1 MKDLLI
7 DYSNNH
13 EDISQPLIFWPSV
26 MILLLSVVGIMW
38 SLETPF
44 AFSDVS
50 PILNWGILFLMVMT
64 VYCFLI
70 SFVLAIGLI
79 PFFTSTIMLFLWLE
93 NLGYSIMYI
102 SIYGIT
108 FSLYGIYRGRRIQN
122 NLRSV
127 IEDLQNHKSPLQ
139 KTAKNLVVYDG
150 NLNAKVMLIGEAP
163 GRDEDEQGIPFV
175 GRAGQLLNKML
186 LAINLQREDV
196 YITNVV
202 NWRPAENR
210 TPNDDE
216 ILEFLPFL
224 QRQIDIIKPRFIF
237 LLGGVAAK
245 AILSTPLA
253 LGKLR
258 GKWHE
263 YKSLNLEEGIP
274 TIASYHPAFLLRSP
288 QYKKHSWED
297 LQMLQEKLK
306 NES

>member
-1 MKDLLI
+1 MNQSNKKNLEFIVNSGVNYFLQDSPRNWFENEKKSELSNPNINTGDKKMKIDDVIKDLK
-7 DYSNNH
+7 D
-13 EDISQPLIFWPSV
+13 
-26 MILLLSVVGIMW
+26 
-38 SLETPF
+38 
-44 AFSDVS
+44 
-50 PILNWGILFLMVMT
+50 
-64 VYCFLI
+64 
-70 SFVLAIGLI
+70 
-79 PFFTSTIMLFLWLE
+79 
-93 NLGYSIMYI
+93 
-102 SIYGIT
+102 
-108 FSLYGIYRGRRIQN
+108 
-122 NLRSV
+122 
-127 IEDLQNHKSPLQ
+127 HKSNLQ

-163 GRDEDEQGIPFV
+163 GRDEDQQGIPFI
-175 GRAGQLLNKML
+175 GRAGKLLNKML

-202 NWRPAENR
+202 NWRPPDNR
-210 TPNDDE
+210 TPNDEE

-224 QRQIDIIKPRFIF
+224 QRQIDIVKPKFIF

-263 YKSLNLEEGIP
+263 YKSLNLDGSIP

-306 NES
+306 NVS

>member
-1 MKDLLI
+1 MNQSNKKNLEFIVNSGVNYFLQDSPRNWFENEKKSELSNPNINTGDKKMKIDDVIKDLK
-7 DYSNNH
+7 D
-13 EDISQPLIFWPSV
+13 
-26 MILLLSVVGIMW
+26 
-38 SLETPF
+38 
-44 AFSDVS
+44 
-50 PILNWGILFLMVMT
+50 
-64 VYCFLI
+64 
-70 SFVLAIGLI
+70 
-79 PFFTSTIMLFLWLE
+79 
-93 NLGYSIMYI
+93 
-102 SIYGIT
+102 
-108 FSLYGIYRGRRIQN
+108 
-122 NLRSV
+122 
-127 IEDLQNHKSPLQ
+127 HKSNLQ

-163 GRDEDEQGIPFV
+163 GRDEDQQGIPFV
-175 GRAGQLLNKML
+175 GRAGQLLIKML

-202 NWRPAENR
+202 NWRPPDNR
-210 TPNDDE
+210 TPNDEE

-224 QRQIDIIKPRFIF
+224 QRQIDIVKPKFIF

-263 YKSLNLEEGIP
+263 YKSLNLDGSIP

-306 NES
+306 NVS

>member
-1 MKDLLI
+1 MNQSNKKNLEFIVNSGVNYFLQDSPRNWFENEKKSELSNPNINTGDKKMKIDDVIKDLK
-7 DYSNNH
+7 D
-13 EDISQPLIFWPSV
+13 
-26 MILLLSVVGIMW
+26 
-38 SLETPF
+38 
-44 AFSDVS
+44 
-50 PILNWGILFLMVMT
+50 
-64 VYCFLI
+64 
-70 SFVLAIGLI
+70 
-79 PFFTSTIMLFLWLE
+79 
-93 NLGYSIMYI
+93 
-102 SIYGIT
+102 
-108 FSLYGIYRGRRIQN
+108 
-122 NLRSV
+122 
-127 IEDLQNHKSPLQ
+127 HKSNLQ

-163 GRDEDEQGIPFV
+163 GRDEDQQGIPFV

-202 NWRPAENR
+202 NWRPPDNR
-210 TPNDDE
+210 TPNDEE

-224 QRQIDIIKPRFIF
+224 QRQIDIIKPKFIF

-263 YKSLNLEEGIP
+263 YKSLNLDGTIP

-306 NES
+306 K

>member
-1 MKDLLI
+1 MNQSNKKNLEFIVNSGVNYFLQDSPRNWFENEKKSELSNPNINTGDKKMKIDDVIKDLK
-7 DYSNNH
+7 D
-13 EDISQPLIFWPSV
+13 
-26 MILLLSVVGIMW
+26 
-38 SLETPF
+38 
-44 AFSDVS
+44 
-50 PILNWGILFLMVMT
+50 
-64 VYCFLI
+64 
-70 SFVLAIGLI
+70 
-79 PFFTSTIMLFLWLE
+79 
-93 NLGYSIMYI
+93 
-102 SIYGIT
+102 
-108 FSLYGIYRGRRIQN
+108 
-122 NLRSV
+122 
-127 IEDLQNHKSPLQ
+127 HKSNLQ

-163 GRDEDEQGIPFV
+163 GRDEDQQGIPFV

-202 NWRPAENR
+202 NWRPPDNR
-210 TPNDDE
+210 TPNDEE

-224 QRQIDIIKPRFIF
+224 QRQIDTIKPKFIF

-263 YKSLNLEEGIP
+263 YKSLNLDESIP

-297 LQMLQEKLK
+297 LQMLQDKLK
-306 NES
+306 NVS

>member
-1 MKDLLI
+1 MNQSNKKNLEFIVNSGVNYFLQDSPRNWFDNQKKYESSKLNVDTSDRKTKIDTIIKDL
-7 DYSNNH
+7 
-13 EDISQPLIFWPSV
+13 EK
-26 MILLLSVVGIMW
+26 
-38 SLETPF
+38 
-44 AFSDVS
+44 
-50 PILNWGILFLMVMT
+50 
-64 VYCFLI
+64 
-70 SFVLAIGLI
+70 
-79 PFFTSTIMLFLWLE
+79 
-93 NLGYSIMYI
+93 
-102 SIYGIT
+102 
-108 FSLYGIYRGRRIQN
+108 
-122 NLRSV
+122 
-127 IEDLQNHKSPLQ
+127 HKSSLQ
-139 KTAKNLVVYDG
+139 KTATNLVVYDG

-163 GRDEDEQGIPFV
+163 GKDEDQQGIPFV

-210 TPNDDE
+210 TPKDDE

-224 QRQIDIIKPRFIF
+224 QRQIDIIKPKFIF

-297 LQMLQEKLK
+297 LQMLQEKFK

>member
-1 MKDLLI
+1 MNQSNKKNLEFIVNSGVNYFLQDSPRNWFENEKKSELSNPNINTGDKKMKIDDVIKDLK
-7 DYSNNH
+7 D
-13 EDISQPLIFWPSV
+13 
-26 MILLLSVVGIMW
+26 
-38 SLETPF
+38 
-44 AFSDVS
+44 
-50 PILNWGILFLMVMT
+50 
-64 VYCFLI
+64 
-70 SFVLAIGLI
+70 
-79 PFFTSTIMLFLWLE
+79 
-93 NLGYSIMYI
+93 
-102 SIYGIT
+102 
-108 FSLYGIYRGRRIQN
+108 
-122 NLRSV
+122 
-127 IEDLQNHKSPLQ
+127 HKSNLQ

-163 GRDEDEQGIPFV
+163 GRDEDQQGIPFV

-202 NWRPAENR
+202 NWRPPDNR
-210 TPNDDE
+210 TPNDEE

-224 QRQIDIIKPRFIF
+224 QRQIDIIKPKFIF

-245 AILSTPLA
+245 AILSTPLT

-263 YKSLNLEEGIP
+263 YKSLNLDESIP

-306 NES
+306 NVS

>member
-1 MKDLLI
+1 MNQSNKKNLEFIVNSGVNYFLQDSPRNWFENEKKSELLDPNINAGDKKKKIDDVIKDLK
-7 DYSNNH
+7 D
-13 EDISQPLIFWPSV
+13 
-26 MILLLSVVGIMW
+26 
-38 SLETPF
+38 
-44 AFSDVS
+44 
-50 PILNWGILFLMVMT
+50 
-64 VYCFLI
+64 
-70 SFVLAIGLI
+70 
-79 PFFTSTIMLFLWLE
+79 
-93 NLGYSIMYI
+93 
-102 SIYGIT
+102 
-108 FSLYGIYRGRRIQN
+108 
-122 NLRSV
+122 
-127 IEDLQNHKSPLQ
+127 HKSNLQ

-163 GRDEDEQGIPFV
+163 GRDEDQQGIPFV

-202 NWRPAENR
+202 NWRPPDNR
-210 TPNDDE
+210 TPNDNE
-216 ILEFLPFL
+216 ILEYLPFL
-224 QRQIDIIKPRFIF
+224 QRQIDIIKPKFIF

-263 YKSLNLEEGIP
+263 YKSLNLEQGIP

-306 NES
+306 NE

>member
-1 MKDLLI
+1 MNQSNKKNLEFIVNSGVNYFLQDSPRNWFENEKKSELSNPNINTGDKKMKIDDVIKDLK
-7 DYSNNH
+7 Y
-13 EDISQPLIFWPSV
+13 
-26 MILLLSVVGIMW
+26 
-38 SLETPF
+38 
-44 AFSDVS
+44 
-50 PILNWGILFLMVMT
+50 
-64 VYCFLI
+64 
-70 SFVLAIGLI
+70 
-79 PFFTSTIMLFLWLE
+79 
-93 NLGYSIMYI
+93 
-102 SIYGIT
+102 
-108 FSLYGIYRGRRIQN
+108 
-122 NLRSV
+122 
-127 IEDLQNHKSPLQ
+127 HKSNFQ

-163 GRDEDEQGIPFV
+163 GRDEDKQGIPFV

-202 NWRPAENR
+202 NWRPPDNR
-210 TPNDDE
+210 TPNDEE

-224 QRQIDIIKPRFIF
+224 QRQIDIIKPKFIF

-263 YKSLNLEEGIP
+263 YKSLNLDESIP

-306 NES
+306 NVS

>member
-1 MKDLLI
+1 MNQSNKKNLEFIVNSGVNYFLQDSPRNWFENEKKSELSNPNINTGDKKMKIDDVIKDLK
-7 DYSNNH
+7 DHNSN
-13 EDISQPLIFWPSV
+13 
-26 MILLLSVVGIMW
+26 
-38 SLETPF
+38 
-44 AFSDVS
+44 
-50 PILNWGILFLMVMT
+50 
-64 VYCFLI
+64 
-70 SFVLAIGLI
+70 
-79 PFFTSTIMLFLWLE
+79 
-93 NLGYSIMYI
+93 
-102 SIYGIT
+102 
-108 FSLYGIYRGRRIQN
+108 
-122 NLRSV
+122 
-127 IEDLQNHKSPLQ
+127 LQ

-163 GRDEDEQGIPFV
+163 GRDEDQQGVPFV

-202 NWRPAENR
+202 NWRPPDNR
-210 TPNDDE
+210 TPNDEE

-224 QRQIDIIKPRFIF
+224 QRQIDIIKPKFIF

-263 YKSLNLEEGIP
+263 YKSLNLDESIP

-306 NES
+306 NVS

>member
-1 MKDLLI
+1 MNQSNKKNLEFIVNSGVNYFLKDSPRNWFENEKKSELSNPIINAGDKKTKI
-7 DYSNNH
+7 D
-13 EDISQPLIFWPSV
+13 E
-26 MILLLSVVGIMW
+26 
-38 SLETPF
+38 
-44 AFSDVS
+44 
-50 PILNWGILFLMVMT
+50 
-64 VYCFLI
+64 
-70 SFVLAIGLI
+70 
-79 PFFTSTIMLFLWLE
+79 
-93 NLGYSIMYI
+93 
-102 SIYGIT
+102 
-108 FSLYGIYRGRRIQN
+108 
-122 NLRSV
+122 V
-127 IEDLQNHKSPLQ
+127 IEDLKVHNSNLK

-150 NLNAKVMLIGEAP
+150 NLNTKVMLIGEAP

-202 NWRPAENR
+202 NWRPPDNR
-210 TPNDDE
+210 TPNDEE

-224 QRQIDIIKPRFIF
+224 QRQIDIIKPKFIF

-245 AILSTPLA
+245 AILSTPLS

-258 GKWHE
+258 GKWHD
-263 YKSLNLEEGIP
+263 YKSLNLDESIP

-306 NES
+306 NVL

>member
-1 MKDLLI
+1 MNQSNKKNLEFIVNSGVNYFLQDSPRNWFENKKKSELPGSNINAGDKKKKIDDVIKDLK
-7 DYSNNH
+7 D
-13 EDISQPLIFWPSV
+13 
-26 MILLLSVVGIMW
+26 
-38 SLETPF
+38 
-44 AFSDVS
+44 
-50 PILNWGILFLMVMT
+50 
-64 VYCFLI
+64 
-70 SFVLAIGLI
+70 
-79 PFFTSTIMLFLWLE
+79 
-93 NLGYSIMYI
+93 
-102 SIYGIT
+102 
-108 FSLYGIYRGRRIQN
+108 
-122 NLRSV
+122 
-127 IEDLQNHKSPLQ
+127 HKSNLQ

-163 GRDEDEQGIPFV
+163 GRDEDQQGIPFV

-202 NWRPAENR
+202 NWRPPDNR
-210 TPNDDE
+210 TPNDEE

-224 QRQIDIIKPRFIF
+224 QRQIDIVKPEFIF
-237 LLGGVAAK
+237 LLGSVAAK

-263 YKSLNLEEGIP
+263 YKSLNLDGSIP

-306 NES
+306 NVS

>member
-1 MKDLLI
+1 MNQSNKKNLEFIVNSGVNYFLQDSPRNWFENDKKVELPLANIDTGDKKSLIEVIIKDLK
-7 DYSNNH
+7 NH
-13 EDISQPLIFWPSV
+13 QSS
-26 MILLLSVVGIMW
+26 
-38 SLETPF
+38 
-44 AFSDVS
+44 
-50 PILNWGILFLMVMT
+50 
-64 VYCFLI
+64 
-70 SFVLAIGLI
+70 
-79 PFFTSTIMLFLWLE
+79 
-93 NLGYSIMYI
+93 
-102 SIYGIT
+102 
-108 FSLYGIYRGRRIQN
+108 
-122 NLRSV
+122 
-127 IEDLQNHKSPLQ
+127 LQ

-150 NLNAKVMLIGEAP
+150 NLNSKVMLIGEAP

-186 LAINLQREDV
+186 LAIKLQREDV

-202 NWRPAENR
+202 NWRPPDNR
-210 TPNDDE
+210 TPTDDE
-216 ILEFLPFL
+216 ILEYLPFL
-224 QRQIDIIKPRFIF
+224 QRQIDIVQPKFIF

-263 YKSLNLEEGIP
+263 YKSLNLEESIL

-288 QYKKHSWED
+288 QYKKQSWED

>member
-1 MKDLLI
+1 MNQSNKKNLEFIVNSGVNYFLQDSPRNWFENEKKSELSNPNINTGDKKMKIDDVIKDLK
-7 DYSNNH
+7 D
-13 EDISQPLIFWPSV
+13 
-26 MILLLSVVGIMW
+26 
-38 SLETPF
+38 
-44 AFSDVS
+44 
-50 PILNWGILFLMVMT
+50 
-64 VYCFLI
+64 
-70 SFVLAIGLI
+70 
-79 PFFTSTIMLFLWLE
+79 
-93 NLGYSIMYI
+93 
-102 SIYGIT
+102 
-108 FSLYGIYRGRRIQN
+108 
-122 NLRSV
+122 
-127 IEDLQNHKSPLQ
+127 HKSNLQ

-150 NLNAKVMLIGEAP
+150 SLNAKVMLIGEAP
-163 GRDEDEQGIPFV
+163 GRDEDQQGIPFV

-202 NWRPAENR
+202 NWRPPDNR
-210 TPNDDE
+210 TPNDEE

-224 QRQIDIIKPRFIF
+224 QRQIDIIKPKFIF

-263 YKSLNLEEGIP
+263 YKSLNLDETIL

-306 NES
+306 NVS

>member
-1 MKDLLI
+1 MNQSNKKNLEFIVNSGVNYFLQDSPRNWFENEKKSELSNPNINVGDKKREIDDVIKDLK
-7 DYSNNH
+7 D
-13 EDISQPLIFWPSV
+13 
-26 MILLLSVVGIMW
+26 
-38 SLETPF
+38 
-44 AFSDVS
+44 
-50 PILNWGILFLMVMT
+50 
-64 VYCFLI
+64 
-70 SFVLAIGLI
+70 
-79 PFFTSTIMLFLWLE
+79 
-93 NLGYSIMYI
+93 
-102 SIYGIT
+102 
-108 FSLYGIYRGRRIQN
+108 
-122 NLRSV
+122 
-127 IEDLQNHKSPLQ
+127 HKSNLQ
-139 KTAKNLVVYDG
+139 ETAKNLVVYDG

-163 GRDEDEQGIPFV
+163 GRDEDQQGIPFV

-202 NWRPAENR
+202 NWRPPDNR
-210 TPNDDE
+210 TPNDEE

-224 QRQIDIIKPRFIF
+224 QRQIDIVKPKFIF

-258 GKWHE
+258 SKWHE
-263 YKSLNLEEGIP
+263 YKSLNLDGSIP

-306 NES
+306 NVS

>member
-1 MKDLLI
+1 MNQSNKKNLEFIINSGVNYFLQDSPRNWFEIEKKVELHHSNIDNGDKKSQIEIIIKDLK
-7 DYSNNH
+7 DH
-13 EDISQPLIFWPSV
+13 Q
-26 MILLLSVVGIMW
+26 
-38 SLETPF
+38 SL
-44 AFSDVS
+44 
-50 PILNWGILFLMVMT
+50 
-64 VYCFLI
+64 
-70 SFVLAIGLI
+70 
-79 PFFTSTIMLFLWLE
+79 
-93 NLGYSIMYI
+93 
-102 SIYGIT
+102 
-108 FSLYGIYRGRRIQN
+108 
-122 NLRSV
+122 
-127 IEDLQNHKSPLQ
+127 LQ
-139 KTAKNLVVYDG
+139 KTANNLVVYDG

-186 LAINLQREDV
+186 LAIKLQREDV

-202 NWRPAENR
+202 NWRPPDNR
-210 TPNDDE
+210 TPTDDE
-216 ILEFLPFL
+216 ILEYLPFL
-224 QRQIDIIKPRFIF
+224 QRQIDIVKPKFIF

-263 YKSLNLEEGIP
+263 YKSLNLEEYIH

-288 QYKKHSWED
+288 QYKKQSWED

>member
-1 MKDLLI
+1 MNQSNKKNLEFIINSGVNYFLQDSPRNWFEHEKKLEQSDFNKNTGDKKTQIDEVIKDLKKHN
-7 DYSNNH
+7 S
-13 EDISQPLIFWPSV
+13 S
-26 MILLLSVVGIMW
+26 
-38 SLETPF
+38 
-44 AFSDVS
+44 
-50 PILNWGILFLMVMT
+50 
-64 VYCFLI
+64 
-70 SFVLAIGLI
+70 
-79 PFFTSTIMLFLWLE
+79 
-93 NLGYSIMYI
+93 
-102 SIYGIT
+102 
-108 FSLYGIYRGRRIQN
+108 
-122 NLRSV
+122 
-127 IEDLQNHKSPLQ
+127 LQ
-139 KTAKNLVVYDG
+139 KMATKLVVYDG

-163 GRDEDEQGIPFV
+163 GRDEDQQGIPFV

-202 NWRPAENR
+202 NWRPPDNR
-210 TPNDDE
+210 TPNDEE

-224 QRQIDIIKPRFIF
+224 QRQIDIIKPKFIF

-263 YKSLNLEEGIP
+263 YKSLNLEQGIP

-297 LQMLQEKLK
+297 LQMLQKKLK
-306 NES
+306 NVS